1 MGWRG
6 NEHTSLAPSRSRF
19 GIATHRRYA
28 RLVLISKLIIER
40 NNVWFYNVRIF
51 WDHSLLRTF
60 VLSRP
65 YVSLK
70 QKSTLFILRKYNA
83 VVCVCSRKCYLK
95 ITFSISIDRRPSEW
109 LGGSRDLI
117 SSRIRDSVIPGDVR
131 SADSKALR
139 SSSTAPPFLPP
150 LPPSP
155 LLSLAEYWCFR
166 WSCNIIESTGHFYKF
181 SLIYI
186 FFIHLTF
193 YIQYN
198 TSESRGKTTPD
209 KATLRG
215 CLSSCELLGLCLSSQ
230 GLWSAIEVMGTSG
243 LLFLLFSREL
253 KSLLDLSRSLPSLSR
268 SRSLTTSLSLSR
280 LSRIS
285 FDSLSVDSRLESR

>member
-1 MGWRG
+1 MKWIVRWQTDTEKHINIEQINREIQKRIDDNYTSRNCKNTGTTFRAYICRRLCIFILRRGRQVKMGRFSRLLRKTSIDFVVVRLYRSARKGKNGEGMGWWART
-6 NEHTSLAPSRSRF
+6 HFPRTFTFTF
-19 GIATHRRYA
+19 GIATHRRHA
-28 RLVLISKLIIER
+28 RLILISKLIIER
-40 NNVWFYNVRIF
+40 NNIWFYNVRIF

-70 QKSTLFILRKYNA
+70 QKNMLFLLRKSRR
-83 VVCVCSRKCYLK
+83 CICSREHYLK

-166 WSCNIIESTGHFYKF
+166 WSCNIIRNIDH
-181 SLIYI
+181 
-186 FFIHLTF
+186 
-193 YIQYN
+193 
-198 TSESRGKTTPD
+198 
-209 KATLRG
+209 
-215 CLSSCELLGLCLSSQ
+215 SQ
-230 GLWSAIEVMGTSG
+230 
-243 LLFLLFSREL
+243 
-253 KSLLDLSRSLPSLSR
+253 
-268 SRSLTTSLSLSR
+268 
-280 LSRIS
+280 
-285 FDSLSVDSRLESR
+285 